1 MNTIKIF
8 NRKKLILFLT
18 VITVTIATIAIGFI
32 KFAPKTVYISGT
44 LVERNFEDLYEQSAL
59 IALGT
64 VTEKSEAFRIQ
75 NVSGSIANFTDY
87 SFKINSTLRGNADND
102 TVTVRVQ
109 GGTVGNYTEIYEFSP
124 DLEKNKEYLLFL
136 YKPGRGG
143 AYNTEGDYYYV
154 LGLTQGSFS
163 EDQTGNFISQ
173 SGEKLTHD
181 NLIATLDSK
190 ESKPV
195 DENYFRNEYIEN
207 QKRNL
212 QNGFITQ
219 QEFDDMMANIDTYAT
234 IVK

>member
-64 VTEKSEAFRIQ
+64 VTEKSEAFQIQ

-136 YKPGRGG
+136 YKPGSGG
-143 AYNTEGDYYYV
+143 A
-154 LGLTQGSFS
+154 
-163 EDQTGNFISQ
+163 
-173 SGEKLTHD
+173 
-181 NLIATLDSK
+181 
-190 ESKPV
+190 
-195 DENYFRNEYIEN
+195 
-207 QKRNL
+207 
-212 QNGFITQ
+212 
-219 QEFDDMMANIDTYAT
+219 
-234 IVK
+234 